1 MCCGLKWEHRTCIFH
16 SETQCV
22 WSALLPCFDFRTA
35 LLVGAQTSAS
45 VRCAQ
50 TPAAAVAASTHV
62 ACLIRLRWRT
72 SPPPPYSPLDT
83 SRPWHQPSLSISS
96 LVAAVV
102 SSSSSR
108 HRRRYAPPPF
118 DPARAITTAL
128 SARIVCR
135 PAGDCT
141 RTNRRLTKDDS
152 RRVDILYR
160 ASARSVSAA
169 AAATAAAVKNAGRC
183 FSSCC
188 TLVSAALVVNSTD
201 ACPFP
206 AAHRQTVSN
215 QRFCSHFLS
224 FFPRPGK
231 MRTCAYSIVY
241 LYLI

>member
-1 MCCGLKWEHRTCIFH
+1 MHFSFWNSVCLKCTTSVFRFQNCPSCQFTNICVSEVRANTSSCG
-16 SETQCV
+16 Q
-22 WSALLPCFDFRTA
+22 AD
-35 LLVGAQTSAS
+35 
-45 VRCAQ
+45 
-50 TPAAAVAASTHV
+50 AASTHV
-62 ACLIRLRWRT
+62 ACRIRLRWCT
-72 SPPPPYSPLDT
+72 SPPPYSPLDT

-102 SSSSSR
+102 SSSSSSS